1 MKKAIIIS
9 LLLVNLSLCSFLSE
23 KTYESLKDIGLFDI
37 FSPKESPFANYT
49 EEQFT
54 KMFNYGQELPKVNPF
69 T

>member
-1 MKKAIIIS
+1 MFNLNGRIII
-9 LLLVNLSLCSFLSE
+9 
-23 KTYESLKDIGLFDI
+23 Y
-37 FSPKESPFANYT
+37 ANYT